1 MAPETMLTPYERK
14 SWKKLQRQLE
24 SDGSRRAGARSSSRS
39 VVMAMAVVAVLMLL
53 ASSVI
58 GGPVAVAA
66 VAVYLCLTMTL
77 WGLARLVWRT

>member
-1 MAPETMLTPYERK
+1 MA
-14 SWKKLQRQLE
+14 
-24 SDGSRRAGARSSSRS
+24 A
-39 VVMAMAVVAVLMLL
+39 VAVLMLL